1 MKVQVE
7 DVSPV
12 EKRLSI
18 EVEPAFVEKQLTDA
32 YAALAR
38 QVKMPGF
45 RPGKVPRRL
54 LEKQYRVEVEADVIK
69 RVQLLS
75 FSDAIQ
81 EQKVQAVGEPHF
93 TGGRIEAQKPYAYT
107 ARVEVKPVVTPH
119 DYKGL
124 ALTKL
129 DTLVGDDKVLE
140 QLERLRT
147 SRTTLS
153 PVADREV
160 VEMGD
165 VVKVDFEATID
176 GQPFPGSI
184 GKDVSF
190 NVAEGLLTEGNVAAL
205 EGAKV
210 GGPPKD
216 VDVTFP
222 ADHQVE
228 QVRGKTA
235 RFVVTPKAIQ
245 KKEVPALDDAL
256 AGAMGLKS
264 LEELKTRIRA
274 DLERARKREVEVQER
289 DDIFKKLAE
298 KNDIAVP
305 NALVQRGVDMM
316 LDSAL
321 GSIARSGIDP
331 RSLNVDW
338 HELRDG
344 LQPRAEG
351 EVRGQLLLEAI
362 ANAEGIGATDE
373 DVEQR
378 LVTLAE
384 EAGAPIA
391 KVRKQY
397 AQEEARA
404 NLRAQVRDEKVLSFL
419 KANATYGAAS

>member
-18 EVEPAFVEKQLTDA
+18 EVEHAFVEKQLTDA
-32 YAALAR
+32 YATLAR

-75 FSDAIQ
+75 FYDAIQ
-81 EQKVQAVGEPHF
+81 EHKVQAVGEPHF

-107 ARVEVKPVVTPH
+107 ARVEVKPVVAPR

-140 QLERLRT
+140 QLEHLRT

-153 PVADREV
+153 LVADREV

-176 GQPFPGSI
+176 GQPFPGSV

-190 NVAEGLLTEGNVAAL
+190 NVSEGLFTEGNVAGL

-210 GGPPKD
+210 GTSKD

-228 QVRGKTA
+228 HVKGKTA
-235 RFVVTPKAIQ
+235 HFVVTPKAIQ

-264 LEELKTRIRA
+264 LEELKARIRA
-274 DLERARKREVEVQER
+274 DLERARKREVEIQER
-289 DDIFKKLAE
+289 EDIFKKLAE
-298 KNDIAVP
+298 KNDITVP
-305 NALVQRGVDMM
+305 NALVLRGVDMM
-316 LDSAL
+316 LDTAL
-321 GSIARSGIDP
+321 GSMARSGMDL
-331 RSLNVDW
+331 RSLNLDW
-338 HELRDG
+338 HKLRDD
-344 LQPRAEG
+344 LRPRSEG

-362 ANAEGIGATDE
+362 ADAEGIVVTDE

-404 NLRAQVRDEKVLSFL
+404 SLRTQVRDEKVLSFL
-419 KANATYGAAS
+419 KANATYAAAS